1 MSFCLS
7 HFAGHISLVPFVF
20 FQSIHYFFGRVCGCV
35 GGLGGV
41 EKLAIKLSLAQL
53 SWAGAWNELGNDKR
67 WCWYQIILTNISIF
81 ILKTDAHVFCSYA
94 RARARIDLKFF
105 GHEEIWFELKFQ
117 IWERSEQRLW
127 RNWLPKLVNFHKK
140 HRKYR
145 ASAKGALA
153 KGTISSTG
161 TNSSYQVFYGT
172 NSLYLHF

>member
-105 GHEEIWFELKFQ
+105 LVMKLWWINLSLKFEKDLISGCGEIDSQ
-117 IWERSEQRLW
+117 SWSISIKITENTLILKDQDQLKEFW
-127 RNWLPKLVNFHKK
+127 NWGEAPLRF
-140 HRKYR
+140 
-145 ASAKGALA
+145 
-153 KGTISSTG
+153 
-161 TNSSYQVFYGT
+161 Q
-172 NSLYLHF
+172 